1 MVRHA
6 KVSGCRERVP
16 VFVWGIGRRVIG
28 SDAEGM
34 RERVEESGDAGV
46 FVPFG
51 GIVRVDPVAS
61 FDGAHRGID
70 EAFVDVLLDSR
81 DGELGGAF
89 GDVVF
94 ESAVRLPVPASFSDA
109 SVVSFVA
116 FALVPCAEGS
126 GRSEAVVP
134 VAVEVVDIT
143 RVVHPEA
150 AVEAVVVAV
159 EASGATTAT
168 VAIAVKVRAH
178 QSAVVGIYPV
188 RVGGVADAEERRR
201 DEEHQH
207 DAPEHH
213 HLFLAEELT
222 RSARGEAPFR
232 TTRHGYS
239 LVKTRLLRALG
250 VFDPS
255 DRPRC
260 VGVAWSFGAI
270 ERGRAFTAVAS
281 TRRVAWRPWCVH
293 RSRPP
298 RFGEC
303 ASVGPKSLI

>member
-6 KVSGCRERVP
+6 KVSSRRERVP
-16 VFVWGIGRRVIG
+16 VFVWDIGRRVIG

-34 RERVEESGDAGV
+34 RERVEESRDAGV

-51 GIVRVDPVAS
+51 GIVRVDPVAA

-81 DGELGGAF
+81 DGELSGAF
-89 GDVVF
+89 GDVVL
-94 ESAVRLPVPASFSDA
+94 ESAVRLSVPASFSDA

-116 FALVPCAEGS
+116 FALVPRAEGS

-159 EASGATTAT
+159 EAAGATTAT
-168 VAIAVKVRAH
+168 VAIAVEVRAH

-188 RVGGVADAEERRR
+188 SPMPKSDGATKSTSTM
-201 DEEHQH
+201 H
-207 DAPEHH
+207 PNITIC
-213 HLFLAEELT
+213 FL
-222 RSARGEAPFR
+222 
-232 TTRHGYS
+232 
-239 LVKTRLLRALG
+239 
-250 VFDPS
+250 
-255 DRPRC
+255 
-260 VGVAWSFGAI
+260 
-270 ERGRAFTAVAS
+270 
-281 TRRVAWRPWCVH
+281 
-293 RSRPP
+293 
-298 RFGEC
+298 
-303 ASVGPKSLI
+303 PKSLPGLRAGKPPFGLPAMARR

>member
-6 KVSGCRERVP
+6 KVIGRRERVP
-16 VFVWGIGRRVIG
+16 VFVWGLGARVLG
-28 SDAEGM
+28 ADAEGM
-34 RERVEESGDAGV
+34 RERVEESRDAGV

-51 GIVRVDPVAS
+51 GIVRVDPVAA

-94 ESAVRLPVPASFSDA
+94 ESSVRLPVPASFSDA

-134 VAVEVVDIT
+134 VAVEGVDIV

-159 EASGATTAT
+159 EATAT
-168 VAIAVKVRAH
+168 VAIAVEVRAH

-188 RVGGVADAEERRR
+188 RVGGFADAEERRR
-201 DEEHQH
+201 DEEHQN

-213 HLFLAEELT
+213 HLFLAE
-222 RSARGEAPFR
+222 
-232 TTRHGYS
+232 
-239 LVKTRLLRALG
+239 
-250 VFDPS
+250 
-255 DRPRC
+255 
-260 VGVAWSFGAI
+260 
-270 ERGRAFTAVAS
+270 
-281 TRRVAWRPWCVH
+281 
-293 RSRPP
+293 
-298 RFGEC
+298 
-303 ASVGPKSLI
+303 